1 MPTAE
6 VRDREERFEDAPR
19 TRRRGRFL
27 FENSTHDLSTVVY
40 LVNRQPN
47 DGSRNDRGGRLAD
60 SACFGLVRVIGDDIA
75 IELDIYGDPAPAKP
89 AMCIGGRVRRV
100 ETTDPRY

>member
-6 VRDREERFEDAPR
+6 IRDREERFEDAPR
-19 TRRRGRFL
+19 TRRRRRFL
-27 FENSTHDLSTVVY
+27 FENSSHDLSTVVY

-60 SACFGLVRVIGDDIA
+60 SACFRLVRVIGDNIA
-75 IELDIYGDPAPAKP
+75 IELDIYGDPTSAKP
-89 AMCIGGRVRRV
+89 AMCVGGCVRRV
-100 ETTDPRY
+100 ETTNPRY